1 MENTPSNVGF
11 SHLSVLAQ
19 TQVWFIWWTIYMYF
33 NILTKTQLLLPQA
46 SLYKEVDV
54 PEWYVWKP
62 KHSFPGVFGWK
73 KETRRANIK
82 WAFIFERSSANG
94 LLTLWSPGWSCFIL
108 KWGEHNRLGVPRGE
122 WSNLWKFLK
131 TYQRWDFPNV
141 KQGWERKQSHLGSNI
156 PGSNKTQL
164 SRQNPSLRSR

>member
-1 MENTPSNVGF
+1 MKATFPLLLCFGRAWTLSPEGEVDISITQLPNCSIANIIHNILATAMENTPGNICF

-82 WAFIFERSSANG
+82 WAFIFERLSANG

-108 KWGEHNRLGVPRGE
+108 KRGEHNRLGVPRGE
-122 WSNLWKFLK
+122 WSNL
-131 TYQRWDFPNV
+131 
-141 KQGWERKQSHLGSNI
+141 
-156 PGSNKTQL
+156 
-164 SRQNPSLRSR
+164 